1 MTRHPTTFRLF
12 TLLATATLAG
22 ACGGDDP
29 TAPTDPI
36 APPEPPRAATLAI
49 DPGTVRFS
57 AFDETAQLRAIVH
70 DQYGD
75 VIAGASVAWRT
86 DAPAV
91 AAVDASGMVRAT
103 GNGTATITASVGA
116 VSGTMEATVAQA
128 VDGLEV
134 TQGRDVTL
142 VGATV
147 QFGAAALDANGH
159 PVGDAEFS
167 WTSTDETVATVDAD
181 GLVTATG
188 GGIVTITAR
197 TMDLQAQATLEV
209 LVLDVHA
216 YLESNGRVAQALV
229 WAGTDNQPRPYGE
242 WPQALKDKL
251 TTAAARLYGEG
262 TGLPPVLENLAA
274 DAVDGHYGI
283 TLHSAGAA
291 EDIYAATVAH
301 SLLLELAGTVP
312 WSLDDLSDHELA
324 LLFDGRHLYTDY
336 RTAYGVTGY
345 YVGSWSPPA
354 PPDFIWAFMTEEG
367 LIGATRYET
376 IVNTLHWAR
385 YHLYHYGWPSD
396 RTGYEIDVDHW
407 DYRGGPPVARVLTQ
421 STRKRDGKRGHPTA
435 GCHGTN
441 RLLVHVLRA
450 ANIPAEYIK
459 WAGHATPSFPSEGLY
474 LSHGDDLYSTTTRY
488 SDPFPEPFPTAD
500 LLIDHET
507 YSEWFNTSNSHEEN
521 LNNIGRRGTELLVE
535 HLPQSILG
543 ARCWDIDNG
552 LSKEESLV
560 YRRGIGRYWTVAELE
575 AMQFWQRMDG
585 KIARYSGCPI
595 PPTRYRGGDP

>member
-1 MTRHPTTFRLF
+1 MLG
-12 TLLATATLAG
+12 G

-29 TAPTDPI
+29 TAPPD
-36 APPEPPRAATLAI
+36 PPRAVTLAI

-70 DQYGD
+70 DQYGN
-75 VIAGASVAWRT
+75 VIAGAAVDWRT

-116 VSGTMEATVAQA
+116 VSGTMEATVAQV
-128 VDGLEV
+128 VDGLEM
-134 TQGRDVTL
+134 TQDRDVTA
-142 VGATV
+142 VAATV

-159 PVGDAEFS
+159 PVGDAEFG
-167 WTSTDETVATVDAD
+167 WTSTDEAVATVDAD

-188 GGIVTITAR
+188 GGTVTITAR

-209 LVLDVHA
+209 LDVRE
-216 YLESNGRVAQALV
+216 YLESNGRVAEALV
-229 WAGTDNQPRPYGE
+229 WAGTDNQRRSYGE
-242 WPQALKDKL
+242 WPQALKAKL

-283 TLHSAGAA
+283 TVHSARDA

-324 LLFDGRHLYTDY
+324 LLFDGRHLYTDHH
-336 RTAYGVTGY
+336 TIHGVTGY
-345 YVGSWSPPA
+345 YVGNRYRPPPA
-354 PPDFIWAFMTEEG
+354 PPDFIWAFMAEEG

-385 YHLYHYGWPSD
+385 YHLYHYSWPSD

-407 DYRGGPPVARVLTQ
+407 DYRGGAPVARVLTQ
-421 STRKRDGKRGHPTA
+421 STRKRDGFRGHPTA

-441 RLLVHVLRA
+441 HLLAHVLRA
-450 ANIPAEYIK
+450 ANIPVEYIR

-474 LSHGDDLYSTTTRY
+474 LDHGDNPYGKGAQY
-488 SDPFPEPFPTAD
+488 SDPFPEPYPTAE

-507 YSEWFNTSNSHEEN
+507 FSEWFNTSNSHEEN
-521 LNNIGRRGTELLVE
+521 LNNIGRRGTELTVE
-535 HLPQSILG
+535 HLPQSILVT
-543 ARCWDIDNG
+543 RCSDIRRG
-552 LSKEESLV
+552 LSNEDSNV
-560 YRRGIGRYWTVAELE
+560 YRPGHAGIGHYWTVAELE
-575 AMQFWQRMDG
+575 AMQFWQRMDA
-585 KIARYSGCPI
+585 KIARYGGCPNF
-595 PPTRYRGGDP
+595 PPASLWALYRGGDP